1 VRFPVF
7 LDTSAV
13 FGGALNDLLLTLAE
27 RGMFRPLWSA
37 GVFEELRGTLPRRGI
52 APDAIERRIEM
63 MQAAF
68 PDAEVTGYEHLVDTM
83 TCDEGDRHILAAAV
97 RANVE
102 LLVTFNLRHFPQSA
116 LSPYDIDARHPDDFL
131 LDQLE
136 LREPIVLATVR
147 SVLSSYENP
156 PMTTTEYL
164 ELLIRAGVPR
174 FAERAGRLL

>member
-1 VRFPVF
+1 MRFPVF

-37 GVFEELRGTLPRRGI
+37 GVFEELQRTLVRRGI
-52 APDAIERRIEM
+52 TPDAADRRISM
-63 MQAAF
+63 MRSAF
-68 PDAEVTGYEHLVDTM
+68 PDAEVTGYDELIPAM

-102 LLVTFNLRHFPQSA
+102 LLVTFNLRHFPDDA
-116 LSPYDIDARHPDDFL
+116 LEPYDIEARHPDDFL

-136 LREPIVLATVR
+136 LREDVVLTVLR
-147 SVLSSYENP
+147 TVLSSYENP
-156 PMTTTEYL
+156 PMTVDEYL
-164 ELLIRAGVPR
+164 ELLARAGVPR
-174 FAERAGRLL
+174 FAERARRYL